1 MRTFKLMCHIGLSMT
16 SSDKPLISKLSREDG
31 AKSIPINKKCR
42 ICKEEKLLSEFHF
55 SDKSRDQRAATCKTC
70 MEEREAECAQQE
82 QRE

>member
-16 SSDKPLISKLSREDG
+16 SSKLSREDG

-82 QRE
+82 ERE

>member
-16 SSDKPLISKLSREDG
+16 SSKLSREDG